1 MSLFIFMSNHSSI
14 RFLVRQILKESLS
27 SPFDLSDEQLIEIA
41 KWGLTGDYYSSGCWD
56 DAGDDINAAI
66 QCAVE
71 DFKQF
76 LNTPYPIELGNFP
89 SNPVIY
95 RFVRLNSIDSLDK
108 DRLGNSWFS
117 NPKQYEE
124 NGFFDMLD
132 YLKPFKTNEG
142 DVYLIKAQ
150 TSDDNVDVPNTLW
163 QRSTQWIENEI
174 VIKDDSQSKIKI
186 LDIKKASEL

>member
-1 MSLFIFMSNHSSI
+1 MRNYADI
-14 RFLVRQILKESLS
+14 RLLVRQILNESLS
-27 SPFDLSDEQLIEIA
+27 SPFDLSEEKLREIA

-56 DAGDDINAAI
+56 DADDDINAAI

-71 DFKQF
+71 DFKRF
-76 LNTPYPIELGNFP
+76 LSTPYPIELGNFP

-95 RFVRLNSIDSLDK
+95 RFVRLKTIDSLDK

-186 LDIKKASEL
+186 LDIKKASDL